1 MMGADTCPSV
11 LSRDLDLDLFG
22 PARRSRGS
30 QERDLMRSLIAEVA
44 GNGSTRPWVTYSLR
58 ASRGLARLAAVT
70 VMLFLVLG
78 AFASTAMAQPS
89 FVQSFSPSTIGPGSV
104 STLQLTIANGT
115 GAPVTDLAFT
125 DNLPAGVTI
134 ATPSGAVS
142 TCLGTLTA
150 ADGGSTIT
158 LTDGA
163 VAALGSCT
171 IEVSVIGA
179 SAGTFTNTTGDLTSS
194 AGNSGTS
201 SANLT
206 VANDRPGFSKAFS
219 STAVRFGGRSTLTFT
234 IDNSANSNFVFN
246 LNFTDSM
253 PSGMEVASPT
263 NAATTCQNGVVTAAS
278 GSNTISFTAFSGL
291 LAANSSCTVSVDVL
305 GNAVG
310 VLENLSGE
318 LSSSSGSS
326 GKATAALTVSVERIA
341 LTKSF
346 TNDPVRAGDSVDLE
360 LTILNLE
367 RRFGATDLTFTDDLD
382 AVLSGLIATG
392 TPIID
397 PCGPGSTLT
406 GTSLLTLTGGNL
418 PAEGS
423 CTFSVT
429 LDVPV
434 GAAPGQYLNETSA
447 ISGNVGG
454 RPTTGLTATD
464 TLFVTAAPT
473 LTKTFLT
480 ETVGAGDTVTMEF
493 TVSNPSGTAN
503 VTDIAFSDNLDTF
516 LSGLAVTSLPAAGFC
531 GSGSTITA
539 FEVSGE
545 LTLQVSGGSLGGGE
559 SCTFAVDLSIPEGTP
574 PGSYLNST
582 SDLASTVDGQATTGN
597 SASDTLNVVGS
608 PLLRKLFTD
617 DPVAPGD
624 TVTLEFNLSLGEEAP
639 LGSSAIAFTDDLTS
653 VLAGLTAIGLPA
665 SDVCGAGSEI
675 SGTTNL
681 SFSGGS
687 LAPGESCTFSVTL
700 QVPASALPGTYS
712 NTTSSVVSE
721 SDGTTVIG
729 IPAQDDLQVS
739 GLTFSMDFV
748 DDPVIAGGDATLEY
762 TIENTSVGLAA
773 AGMLFTHNL
782 NLISGVSVS
791 APATAD
797 VCGTGSSLTVSGTF
811 VIFQQGNL
819 AAGESCTFSVIV
831 TVPTS
836 AASGD
841 YLTNTSNLSGT
852 VGGSSVVLDPASAIL
867 EVASEVLGLSKEF
880 TDDPV
885 SPGEDVTLSFTV
897 ENLGEDPVTDITFTD
912 DLDAVATGL
921 ASTSGTQTDICGV
934 GSEISGTGLLTFTGG
949 SLAAGA
955 SCTFAVTVSVPTD
968 VDLDST
974 LINVTSAV
982 TGSVGGLAVSG
993 NAATAELEVDKLT
1006 FAKSFSGS
1014 VEAGSGVTLTF
1025 TIRNESTT
1033 SVARGLAFFDDLGA
1047 MLPGT
1052 IAGGLPSLGDC
1063 GEESVLDGTTF
1074 LTMQS
1079 IDLLPGGSCTF
1090 SVDLLIPATALA
1102 GDYVNTTSNLFL
1114 DGIRQSAPAVA
1125 TLTVLGLDSDDDG
1138 IPDVDDNCPETANP
1152 LQEDADLDGIGDA
1165 CDSCPLDADND
1176 GDADGVCGDVDN
1188 CPETNNPDQSDI
1200 DGDGIG
1206 DVCDAPANA
1215 CLGTI
1220 DDRGCCVDE
1229 FGGTEL
1235 SEVWGVADIGDAVG
1249 ATATVSGGVL
1259 DLSGTGS
1266 ELYHGDDNG
1275 AFVHQTVAG
1284 DFRMELDIVGL
1295 PVDTGGEYRKGGL
1308 MARAGLAPNAARVSV
1323 HYLPAFPARGGS
1335 IGGVTALMFDARDE
1349 NGVAFEL
1356 ASTVPNVALPVRV
1369 AIQRRGDV
1377 WSVYYSTD
1385 AGASWIHPMGGAGGE
1400 TTIAAGPAVL
1410 AGPTVTSYDPSQAL
1424 TMSFDNVALC
1434 RPEGEAV
1441 TPTTFECNSGADL
1454 DVVVVLD
1461 RSGSMGRDHG
1471 GSGISKHDAARN
1483 ALVTMLEGLALRSG
1497 SARAALVTVNGGSD
1511 AAINLASG
1519 ATLEAGFS
1527 SPAAIADLLATF
1539 SMPVTD
1545 PVDPL
1550 VTSPLAITLDEV
1562 LGLLQADGNP
1572 ADGAVV
1578 VLGSDMTPNIDGMGE
1593 GPLAYQETEISA
1605 IGLTDGF
1612 GDFLPAGL
1620 VAWLGSFNPSIGVF
1634 DGQVVAD
1641 TMVAIETL
1649 RDDQG
1654 DARIFSLIPRGT
1666 AANPPVLSE
1675 GLAEY
1680 AAWYTQGAVV
1690 GADDPAALD
1699 AAVAGLLT
1707 AVDCDVEGPAQLSGR
1722 VFDDLDG
1729 DGVDDAGE
1737 PGIAG
1742 VDVTAGGSSA
1752 VTDSDGNYSLTV
1764 AAGATTIVVDSGD
1777 LGAVNVPTVDP
1788 DGLATPNTAALTVG
1802 PWQVVNGLSF
1812 GYSADDGGP
1821 IEGCLVDDFEDGVLD
1836 ADWSTAFIG
1845 DADQGSVVES
1855 GGTLNVTGDGTTAYA
1870 GGDNGVFVYRE
1881 IEGDFRAELDVL
1893 GFPTNQ
1899 GGAFRKAGLMMRA
1912 GLGSLGA
1919 RVMVQVIPDFGGTP
1933 VLQFRARTVAGG
1945 PGDVAIASNVRN
1957 VSAPVRLAIEK
1968 SGDVYSVQYST
1979 DGGNTWVT
1987 PAGGFQGS
1995 VTANLGSAPLVGTNV
2010 VSYDANVTLEA
2021 EVDNFQAC
2029 APGATP

>member
-1 MMGADTCPSV
+1 
-11 LSRDLDLDLFG
+11 
-22 PARRSRGS
+22 
-30 QERDLMRSLIAEVA
+30 
-44 GNGSTRPWVTYSLR
+44 
-58 ASRGLARLAAVT
+58 
-70 VMLFLVLG
+70 MLC
-78 AFASTAMAQPS
+78 AFANAAMAQPS
-89 FVQSFSPSTIGPGSV
+89 FQQSFAPSTIGPGSV
-104 STLQLTIANGT
+104 STLVLTITNGT
-115 GAPVTDLAFT
+115 AAPVTDLAFS

-134 ATPSGAVS
+134 ATPSGAAS
-142 TCLGTLTA
+142 SCLGTLSA
-150 ADGGSTIT
+150 PDGGSAIS
-158 LTDGA
+158 LISGA
-163 VAALGSCT
+163 VAASGSCT
-171 IEVSVIGA
+171 IEINVIGA

-194 AGNSGTS
+194 AGNSGSS

-206 VANDRPGFSKAFS
+206 VANNRPGFSKAFS

-246 LNFTDSM
+246 LNFTDAM
-253 PSGMEVASPT
+253 PTGMEVASPS
-263 NAATTCQNGVVTAAS
+263 NASTTCQNGIVTAAS
-278 GSNTISFTAFSGL
+278 GSNTISFAAFGGL
-291 LAANSSCTVSVDVL
+291 MAANSSCTVSVDVL
-305 GNAVG
+305 GNSVG

-318 LSSSSGSS
+318 LSSSAGSS
-326 GKATAALTVSVERIA
+326 GKATAALTVTIERIA

-360 LTILNLE
+360 FTIRNLE
-367 RRFGATDLTFTDDLD
+367 RRDGATGITFTDDLD
-382 AVLSGLIATG
+382 AMLSGVIATG
-392 TPIID
+392 LPLID

-418 PAEGS
+418 GAEGS

-429 LDVPV
+429 LDVPA
-434 GAAPGQYLNETSA
+434 GAVPGQYLNETSA

-464 TLFVTAAPT
+464 LLFVTAAPT
-473 LTKTFLT
+473 LTKTFSAA
-480 ETVGAGDTVTMEF
+480 TVGAGDTVTMEF
-493 TVSNPSGTAN
+493 AVTNPSGTAN
-503 VTDIAFSDNLDTF
+503 VTGIGFTDNLDAF
-516 LSGLAVTSLPAAGFC
+516 LSGVAVASLPAPGFC
-531 GSGSTITA
+531 GSGSNIVA
-539 FEVSGE
+539 VDVGAE
-545 LTLQVSGGSLGGGE
+545 LTLQVSGGNLAGGG
-559 SCTFAVDLSIPEGTP
+559 SCTFSVDLSIPENAP
-574 PGSYLNST
+574 PGIYLNTT
-582 SDLASTVDGQATTGN
+582 SDLTATVDGEATTG
-597 SASDTLNVVGS
+597 SAASDSLNVAGS
-608 PLLRKLFTD
+608 PLLRKAFID

-624 TVTLEFNLSLGEEAP
+624 TVTLEFTLSLGEEAP
-639 LGSSAIAFTDDLTS
+639 VGSSAIAFTDDLTS
-653 VLAGLTAIGLPA
+653 TLTGLTAIGLPA
-665 SDVCGAGSEI
+665 SDVCGPGSEI

-681 SFSGGS
+681 SFTGGS
-687 LAPGESCTFSVTL
+687 LEPGETCTFGVTL
-700 QVPASALPGTYS
+700 QVPVDALPGTYS
-712 NTTSSVVSE
+712 NVTSNVVSE

-729 IPAQDDLQVS
+729 VSAQDDLLVS
-739 GLTFSMDFV
+739 GLSFSMDFV

-773 AGMLFTHNL
+773 AGMVFTHNL
-782 NLISGVSVS
+782 NLVSGVAVT
-791 APATAD
+791 APPTTD
-797 VCGTGSSLTVSGTF
+797 PCGAGSSLIVSGTF

-819 AAGESCTFSVIV
+819 AAGESCTFAV
-831 TVPTS
+831 TVTMPTS

-841 YLTNTSNLSGT
+841 YLTSTSNLSGT

-867 EVASEVLGLSKEF
+867 EVASEVLGLSKDF

-885 SPGEDVTLSFTV
+885 APGEDVTLSFTL
-897 ENLGEDPVTDITFTD
+897 ENLGEDAVTDISFTD

-921 ASTSGTQTDICGV
+921 ASTSGTLADVCGV
-934 GSEISGTGLLTFTGG
+934 GSEISGTGLLSFTGG

-955 SCTFAVTVSVPTD
+955 SCTFAVTVAVPTD
-968 VDLDST
+968 VDLDSS
-974 LINVTSAV
+974 LINVTSGV
-982 TGSVGGLAVSG
+982 TGLVGGLTVSG
-993 NAATAELEVDKLT
+993 NAATAELEVDRLT
-1006 FAKSFSGS
+1006 FAKSFSGV

-1025 TIRNESTT
+1025 TIRNESST
-1033 SVARGLAFFDDLGA
+1033 SSARGLAFFDDLGA

-1052 IAGGLPSLGDC
+1052 LAIGLPSFSDC
-1063 GEESVLDGTTF
+1063 GEESILDGATF
-1074 LTMQS
+1074 LTMQG

-1090 SVDLLIPATALA
+1090 SVDLLIPASATA

-1138 IPDVDDNCPETANP
+1138 VPDIDDNCPETPNP

-1176 GDADGVCGDVDN
+1176 VDADGVCGDVDN
-1188 CPETNNPDQSDI
+1188 CPETNNPDQADI

-1220 DDRGCCVDE
+1220 DNRGCCVDE

-1235 SEVWGVADIGDAVG
+1235 SGVWGVADIGDAVG
-1249 ATATVSGGVL
+1249 ATATVSSGVL
-1259 DLSGTGS
+1259 ELSGTGS
-1266 ELYHGDDNG
+1266 ELYHGNDNG

-1284 DFRMELDIVGL
+1284 DFRMELDIVDV
-1295 PVDTGGEYRKGGL
+1295 PVDAGGAYRKGGL

-1323 HYLPAFPARGGS
+1323 HYLPAFPSRGVGTS
-1335 IGGVTALMFDARDE
+1335 GTTALMFDARDE

-1369 AIQRRGDV
+1369 AIQRRGDD

-1410 AGPTVTSYDPSQAL
+1410 SGPTVTSYDPSQAL
-1424 TMSFDNVALC
+1424 TMSFDNAALC

-1441 TPTTFECNSGADL
+1441 NPTTFECDPEADL

-1527 SPAAIADLLATF
+1527 SPAAIADLLGSF

-1550 VTSPLAITLDEV
+1550 VTSPLAISLDEV
-1562 LGLLQADGNP
+1562 LGVLQAEGNP
-1572 ADGAVV
+1572 ASGAVV
-1578 VLGSDMTPNIDGMGE
+1578 VLGSDMIPNIDGMGE
-1593 GPLAYQETEISA
+1593 GPLAYQEAEISA

-1620 VAWLGSFNPSIGVF
+1620 VAWLGNFNPSIGVF

-1654 DARIFSLIPRGT
+1654 DVRIFSLIPRGT
-1666 AANPPVLSE
+1666 VANPPVLSE
-1675 GLAEY
+1675 GLADY

-1722 VFDDLDG
+1722 IFDDLDG

-1764 AAGATTIVVDSGD
+1764 AAGAVSIAVDSGD

-1788 DGLATPNTAALTVG
+1788 DGIATPNLAALTVG
-1802 PWQVVNGLSF
+1802 PWQIVNGLSF
-1812 GYSADDGGP
+1812 GYSVDDGGP
-1821 IEGCLVDDFEDGVLD
+1821 IVGCLVDDFEDGALD
-1836 ADWSTAFIG
+1836 PAWSTAFIG
-1845 DADQGSVVES
+1845 DADQGGAVES
-1855 GGTLNVTGDGTTAYA
+1855 GGTLNITGDGTTAYA
-1870 GGDNGVFVYRE
+1870 GSDNGVFVYRE

-1893 GFPTNQ
+1893 GFPTDQ
-1899 GGAFRKAGLMMRA
+1899 GGPYRKAGLMIRA
-1912 GLGSLGA
+1912 GLGSFGA
-1919 RVMVQVIPDFGGTP
+1919 RVMVQAVPDFGGAGS

-1945 PGDVAIASNVRN
+1945 AGDVAIASNVRN

-1979 DGGNTWVT
+1979 DGGTTWVT

-1995 VTANLGSAPLVGTNV
+1995 VTANLGSAPLVGANV